1 METRRISTHHA
12 VIGIMLIIIG
22 GVLLLNQLNM
32 LSLYELGIDSVWHLW
47 PLIFVI
53 SGIGKLADARNLF
66 ETGRGFWNIFLG
78 VWLYVSL
85 YHVYG
90 LDFSTTWPAMLVA
103 AGLSMVWRSLTN
115 PKYTAYK
122 EL

>member
-1 METRRISTHHA
+1 MEYRRVSTQHS
-12 VIGIMLIIIG
+12 VMGILLIIVG
-22 GVLLLNQLNM
+22 ALLLMNQFGM
-32 LSLYELGIDSVWHLW
+32 LTLYNLGIDSVWHLW
-47 PLIFVI
+47 PFIFVL
-53 SGIGKLADARNLF
+53 SGIVKLADAQNLY

-78 VWLYVSL
+78 LWLYVSI

-90 LDFSTTWPAMLVA
+90 LDFSDTWPAMLVA
-103 AGLSMVWRSLTN
+103 WGLSMVWRSMTH